1 MISVL
6 VGLLLYSI
14 AMLVAAPPLLRA
26 LTYSGNAP
34 RLGVATWLSA
44 IGTVVGSW
52 LATAVL
58 IIVEVVS
65 HWTHPRTVAAS
76 CLARLQRTI
85 SGDAGIAPQI
95 TLVVIAATATLAAA
109 ITGVRL
115 ATAVLGMRARTHEHA
130 RAVRLVGHRT
140 GEADVVMVAATKPAA
155 YCVAGRPPA
164 IVVTSAARAALDDRQ
179 LAAVLAHERAHLAG
193 HHAVIVSALRALAAM
208 FPQIS
213 LITEGAQQ
221 VSQLLEMCADDV
233 AARRHSRRALLSGL
247 ITLCT
252 AAPAEALA
260 AADLAV
266 LARAERLARPPKESM
281 KVKTRAALTS
291 VIAIMAAG
299 PLIAVADCLWRSHVW
314 GPGMH
319 ANPDTNAAGLIAA
332 PLQSKALGHSASE
345 RVVSMMMMMDDGH
358 WGWGGW
364 ILGQSGTTIVFWALV
379 ITAVVLLARYL
390 LSLSQR
396 PAGTTHAGGAGNA
409 EQVLAETL
417 RARRE
422 IDDEEYQRKTGLL
435 RQNIASHDVDL
446 IPAMPAR

>member
-1 MISVL
+1 VISVV

-14 AMLVAAPPLLRA
+14 AMLVAAPSLLRA

-52 LATAVL
+52 LATAGL
-58 IIVEVVS
+58 ITVEVIS
-65 HWTHPRTVAAS
+65 HWAHPRTLAAS

-95 TLVVIAATATLAAA
+95 TLVVIAAGAAVAAA

-115 ATAVLGMRARTHEHA
+115 ATAVLGMRARAHEHA

-140 GEADVVMVAATKPAA
+140 SEANVVVVEASKAAA

-164 IVVTSAARAALDDRQ
+164 IVVTSAARDALDDRQ

-193 HHAVIVSALRALAAM
+193 HHAAIVRALRALAAV
-208 FPQIS
+208 FPRLS

-221 VSQLLEMCADDV
+221 VPRLLEMCADDV

-247 ITLCT
+247 IALCT
-252 AAPAEALA
+252 AVPAEALA

-266 LARAERLARPPKESM
+266 LARAERLATPPQESV
-281 KVKTRAALTS
+281 KVKTRAALAI
-291 VIAIMAAG
+291 VIAIMVAG
-299 PLIAVADCLWRSHVW
+299 PLIAVADCIWRSHVW

-319 ANPDTNAAGLIAA
+319 ANANTNGIGLIASSS
-332 PLQSKALGHSASE
+332 PSKALDHSQFGK
-345 RVVSMMMMMDDGH
+345 VVSMMMMMDDGH
-358 WGWGGW
+358 WGWGSW
-364 ILGQSGTTIVFWALV
+364 ILTTLTTVVFWALV

-396 PAGTTHAGGAGNA
+396 STGTTRAQGASNA
-409 EQVLAETL
+409 EQVLAE
-417 RARRE
+417 RYARGD
-422 IDDEEYQRKTGLL
+422 IDDDEYKRRLGLL
-435 RQNIASHDVDL
+435 RENMASSTST
-446 IPAMPAR
+446 

>member
-1 MISVL
+1 VISVV
-6 VGLLLYSI
+6 VGLLLYSM

-34 RLGVATWLSA
+34 RLGVATWLSV

-58 IIVEVVS
+58 FIVEVIS

-95 TLVVIAATATLAAA
+95 TLVVIAAAAA
-109 ITGVRL
+109 VAATITGVRL
-115 ATAVLGMRARTHEHA
+115 ATAVLGMRARAHEHA

-140 GEADVVMVAATKPAA
+140 GEADVVMVEAAKAAA

-193 HHAVIVSALRALAAM
+193 HHAVIVSALRALAAV
-208 FPQIS
+208 FPRLS

-221 VSQLLEMCADDV
+221 VSRLLEMCADDV
-233 AARRHSRRALLSGL
+233 AARRHSSRALLSGL

-266 LARAERLARPPKESM
+266 LARAERLARPPQESV
-281 KVKTRAALTS
+281 KVKTRAALAG
-291 VIAIMAAG
+291 VIAIMSAV
-299 PLIAVADCLWRSHVW
+299 PLIAVVDCIWRSHVW

-319 ANPDTNAAGLIAA
+319 ANANTNAAGLIASS
-332 PLQSKALGHSASE
+332 PWKALEHSQSGK
-345 RVVSMMMMMDDGH
+345 VVSMMMMMDDGH
-358 WGWGGW
+358 WGWGSW
-364 ILGQSGTTIVFWALV
+364 ILTTGTTIVFWALV

-396 PAGTTHAGGAGNA
+396 TTGATHAVGASNA
-409 EQVLAETL
+409 EQVLAE
-417 RARRE
+417 RYARGE
-422 IDDEEYQRKTGLL
+422 IDDDEYQRRLGLL
-435 RQNIASHDVDL
+435 RRNMASTTST
-446 IPAMPAR
+446 

>member
-1 MISVL
+1 VISVV

-26 LTYSGNAP
+26 LTCSGNAP

-58 IIVEVVS
+58 IIVEVIS
-65 HWTHPRTVAAS
+65 HWAHPRTIAAS

-95 TLVVIAATATLAAA
+95 TLVVIAAGATVAAA

-115 ATAVLGMRARTHEHA
+115 ATAVLGMRARAHEHA

-140 GEADVVMVAATKPAA
+140 SEADVVMVEASKAAA

-193 HHAVIVSALRALAAM
+193 HHAVIVSALRALAAV
-208 FPQIS
+208 FPRLN

-221 VSQLLEMCADDV
+221 VSRLLEMCADDV
-233 AARRHSRRALLSGL
+233 AARRHSSRALLSGL

-252 AAPAEALA
+252 AGPAEALA

-266 LARAERLARPPKESM
+266 VARAERLARPPQESVR
-281 KVKTRAALTS
+281 VKTRAALAG
-291 VIAIMAAG
+291 VIAIMAAV
-299 PLIAVADCLWRSHVW
+299 PLIAVADCIWRSHVW

-319 ANPDTNAAGLIAA
+319 ASAAGLLAA
-332 PLQSKALGHSASE
+332 SSPSKALEHSQS
-345 RVVSMMMMMDDGH
+345 RKVVSMMMMMDDGH
-358 WGWGGW
+358 WGWGSW
-364 ILGQSGTTIVFWALV
+364 ILTTLTTVVFWALV
-379 ITAVVLLARYL
+379 ITAVVLLVRYL

-396 PAGTTHAGGAGNA
+396 TAGTTHAAGASNA
-409 EQVLAETL
+409 EQVLAE
-417 RARRE
+417 RYARGD
-422 IDDEEYQRKTGLL
+422 IDDDEYKRRLELL
-435 RQNIASHDVDL
+435 RQNMAS
-446 IPAMPAR
+446 PTST

>member
-1 MISVL
+1 VISVV
-6 VGLLLYSI
+6 VGLLLYSM

-26 LTYSGNAP
+26 LTSSGNAP
-34 RLGVATWLSA
+34 RLGVVTWLSA

-52 LATAVL
+52 LATAAMV
-58 IIVEVVS
+58 IVEVIS

-95 TLVVIAATATLAAA
+95 TLVVIAAAFTVAVAIIGMRLAA
-109 ITGVRL
+109 
-115 ATAVLGMRARTHEHA
+115 AVLGMRARAHEHA
-130 RAVRLVGHRT
+130 RAVRLVGRHT
-140 GEADVVMVAATKPAA
+140 GEANVVMVDAAKAAA

-193 HHAVIVSALRALAAM
+193 HHAVIVSALRALAAV
-208 FPQIS
+208 FPRLS

-221 VSQLLEMCADDV
+221 VSRLLEMCADDV
-233 AARRHSRRALLSGL
+233 AARRHSSRALLSGL
-247 ITLCT
+247 IALCT

-266 LARAERLARPPKESM
+266 LARAERLATPPAGSA

-291 VIAIMAAG
+291 VVAIMAAG
-299 PLIAVADCLWRSHVW
+299 PLIAVADCIRRSHVW
-314 GPGMH
+314 GPGMRADPH
-319 ANPDTNAAGLIAA
+319 TTVGLIAA
-332 PLQSKALGHSASE
+332 PSPSKALGHSASGK
-345 RVVSMMMMMDDGH
+345 VVSMMMMMMDDGH
-358 WGWGGW
+358 WGWGSW
-364 ILGQSGTTIVFWALV
+364 LLTTGTTIVFWALV

-396 PAGTTHAGGAGNA
+396 PTGTPRAAGASNA
-409 EQVLAETL
+409 EQVLAE
-417 RARRE
+417 RYARGE
-422 IDDEEYQRKTGLL
+422 IDDEEYQRRLGLL
-435 RQNIASHDVDL
+435 RQNMASTTTT
-446 IPAMPAR
+446 

>member
-1 MISVL
+1 VISVV
-6 VGLLLYSI
+6 VGLLLYSM

-26 LTYSGNAP
+26 MTCSGNAP
-34 RLGVATWLSA
+34 RLGVVTWLSA

-52 LATAVL
+52 VATSVMV
-58 IIVEVVS
+58 IIEVIS

-76 CLARLQRTI
+76 CLASLQRTM

-95 TLVVIAATATLAAA
+95 TLLAIAAAVTLAAA
-109 ITGVRL
+109 IIGVRL
-115 ATAVLGMRARTHEHA
+115 ATAVLGMRARAHEHA

-140 GEADVVMVAATKPAA
+140 GEADVVMVEAAKAAA

-179 LAAVLAHERAHLAG
+179 LAAVLAHERAHLDG

-208 FPQIS
+208 FPRLT

-221 VSQLLEMCADDV
+221 VSRLLEMCADDV
-233 AARRHSRRALLSGL
+233 AARRHSSRALLSGL

-266 LARAERLARPPKESM
+266 LARAERLARPPRESV

-299 PLIAVADCLWRSHVW
+299 PLIAVADCVWRSHVW

-319 ANPDTNAAGLIAA
+319 PNPNTNAPGLVAA
-332 PLQSKALGHSASE
+332 SSPSNALGHSQFGK
-345 RVVSMMMMMDDGH
+345 VGSMMMMMDDGH
-358 WGWGGW
+358 WGWGSW
-364 ILGQSGTTIVFWALV
+364 ILTTGTTIVFWALV

-390 LSLSQR
+390 LSLSRR
-396 PAGTTHAGGAGNA
+396 PTGTTHVGGASNA
-409 EQVLAETL
+409 EQVLAE
-417 RARRE
+417 RYARGD
-422 IDDEEYQRKTGLL
+422 IDDEEYQRRLGLL
-435 RQNIASHDVDL
+435 RQNIAS
-446 IPAMPAR
+446 A

>member
-1 MISVL
+1 VISVV
-6 VGLLLYSI
+6 VGLLLYSM

-26 LTYSGNAP
+26 MTGSGNAP
-34 RLGVATWLSA
+34 RLGVVTWLSA

-52 LATAVL
+52 VATSVMV
-58 IIVEVVS
+58 IIEVIS

-76 CLARLQRTI
+76 CLARLQRTM

-95 TLVVIAATATLAAA
+95 TLLAIAAAVTVAAA
-109 ITGVRL
+109 IIGVRL
-115 ATAVLGMRARTHEHA
+115 ATAVLGMRARAHEHA
-130 RAVRLVGHRT
+130 RAVWLVGHRT
-140 GEADVVMVAATKPAA
+140 GEADVVMVEAAKAAA

-193 HHAVIVSALRALAAM
+193 HHAVIVSVLRALAAV
-208 FPQIS
+208 FPRVS
-213 LITEGAQQ
+213 LITEGEQQ
-221 VSQLLEMCADDV
+221 VSGLLEMCADDV
-233 AARRHSRRALLSGL
+233 ATRRHSSRALLSGL

-299 PLIAVADCLWRSHVW
+299 PLIAVADCVWRSHVW

-319 ANPDTNAAGLIAA
+319 ANLNIGPAGLVAA
-332 PLQSKALGHSASE
+332 PAPLKALGHSEFGKA
-345 RVVSMMMMMDDGH
+345 VSMMMMMDDGH
-358 WGWGGW
+358 WGWGSW
-364 ILGQSGTTIVFWALV
+364 ILTTGTTIVFWALV
-379 ITAVVLLARYL
+379 ITAVVVLARYL

-409 EQVLAETL
+409 EQVLAE
-417 RARRE
+417 RYARGE
-422 IDDEEYQRKTGLL
+422 IDDEEYQRRLGLL
-435 RQNIASHDVDL
+435 RQNIASTTST
-446 IPAMPAR
+446 

>member
-1 MISVL
+1 MISV
-6 VGLLLYSI
+6 VIGLLLYSM

-58 IIVEVVS
+58 VIVEVIS

-95 TLVVIAATATLAAA
+95 TLVVIAAAATVAAT

-115 ATAVLGMRARTHEHA
+115 ATAVLGMRARAHEHA
-130 RAVRLVGHRT
+130 RDVRLVGHRT
-140 GEADVVMVAATKPAA
+140 CEADVVMVEAVKAAA

-193 HHAVIVSALRALAAM
+193 HHAVIVSALRALAAV
-208 FPQIS
+208 FPRLS

-221 VSQLLEMCADDV
+221 VSRLLEMCADDV
-233 AARRHSRRALLSGL
+233 AARRHSSRALLSGL

-252 AAPAEALA
+252 TAPAEALA

-266 LARAERLARPPKESM
+266 VARAERLARPPQESV
-281 KVKTRAALTS
+281 KVKTRAALAG
-291 VIAIMAAG
+291 VIAIMAAV
-299 PLIAVADCLWRSHVW
+299 PLIAVADCIWRSHVW

-319 ANPDTNAAGLIAA
+319 ANANTNAAGLFVASS
-332 PLQSKALGHSASE
+332 PPKALGHSQSGK
-345 RVVSMMMMMDDGH
+345 VVSMMMMMDDGH
-358 WGWGGW
+358 WGWGSW
-364 ILGQSGTTIVFWALV
+364 ILTTGTTIVFWALV

-396 PAGTTHAGGAGNA
+396 TTGTTHATGPSNA
-409 EQVLAETL
+409 EQVLAE
-417 RARRE
+417 RYARGD
-422 IDDEEYQRKTGLL
+422 IDDDEYKRRLGLL
-435 RQNIASHDVDL
+435 RQNMAS
-446 IPAMPAR
+446 ATST

>member
-1 MISVL
+1 MISVV

-26 LTYSGNAP
+26 MTCSGNAP
-34 RLGVATWLSA
+34 RLGVVTWLSA

-52 LATAVL
+52 VATSAMVIIEVL
-58 IIVEVVS
+58 S

-76 CLARLQRTI
+76 CLARLQRTM

-95 TLVVIAATATLAAA
+95 TLLAIAAVVTVAAA
-109 ITGVRL
+109 IIGVRL
-115 ATAVLGMRARTHEHA
+115 TTAVVGMRARTHEHA

-179 LAAVLAHERAHLAG
+179 LAAVLAHERAHLDG
-193 HHAVIVSALRALAAM
+193 RHAMIVSALRALAAM

-221 VSQLLEMCADDV
+221 VSRLLEMCADDV

-252 AAPAEALA
+252 AAPAEALG

-266 LARAERLARPPKESM
+266 LARAERLARPPQEST
-281 KVKTRAALTS
+281 KVKTRVALTS

-299 PLIAVADCLWRSHVW
+299 PSIAVADCLWRSHVW

-345 RVVSMMMMMDDGH
+345 RVVSMMMMMDDGR

-364 ILGQSGTTIVFWALV
+364 ILTTGTTIVFWALV
-379 ITAVVLLARYL
+379 ITAAVLLARYL

-409 EQVLAETL
+409 EQVLAE
-417 RARRE
+417 RYARGE
-422 IDDEEYQRKTGLL
+422 IDDEEYQRRLGLL
-435 RQNIASHDVDL
+435 RQNIASTTST
-446 IPAMPAR
+446 

>member
-1 MISVL
+1 MISVV
-6 VGLLLYSI
+6 VGLLLYSM
-14 AMLVAAPPLLRA
+14 AMLVAAPPLLWA
-26 LTYSGNAP
+26 MTGSGNAP
-34 RLGVATWLSA
+34 RLGVVTWLSA

-52 LATAVL
+52 VATSVM
-58 IIVEVVS
+58 IIIEVIS

-76 CLARLQRTI
+76 CLARLQRTM

-95 TLVVIAATATLAAA
+95 TLLAIAAAVTVAAA
-109 ITGVRL
+109 IIGVRL
-115 ATAVLGMRARTHEHA
+115 ATAVLGMRARAHEHA

-140 GEADVVMVAATKPAA
+140 GEADVVMVEAAKAAA

-193 HHAVIVSALRALAAM
+193 HHAVIVSVLRALAAV
-208 FPQIS
+208 FPRIS
-213 LITEGAQQ
+213 LITEGVQQ
-221 VSQLLEMCADDV
+221 VSRLLEMCADDV
-233 AARRHSRRALLSGL
+233 AVRRHSSRALLSGL

-345 RVVSMMMMMDDGH
+345 RVVSMMMMMDDGR

-364 ILGQSGTTIVFWALV
+364 ILTTGTTIVFWALV
-379 ITAVVLLARYL
+379 ITAAVLLARYL

-409 EQVLAETL
+409 EQVLAE
-417 RARRE
+417 RYARGE
-422 IDDEEYQRKTGLL
+422 IDDEEYQRRLGLL
-435 RQNIASHDVDL
+435 RQNIASTTST
-446 IPAMPAR
+446 

>member
-1 MISVL
+1 VISVV
-6 VGLLLYSI
+6 VGLLLYSM

-26 LTYSGNAP
+26 LTCSGNAP

-52 LATAVL
+52 LATAVMVL
-58 IIVEVVS
+58 VEVIS
-65 HWTHPRTVAAS
+65 HWTHPRLVAAS

-95 TLVVIAATATLAAA
+95 TLVVIAAAVTVAAA

-115 ATAVLGMRARTHEHA
+115 ATAVLGMRARAHEHA
-130 RAVRLVGHRT
+130 RAVRLVGRRT
-140 GEADVVMVAATKPAA
+140 GEADVVMVEAAKAAA

-193 HHAVIVSALRALAAM
+193 HHAVIVSALRALATV
-208 FPQIS
+208 FPRLS

-221 VSQLLEMCADDV
+221 VSRLLEMCADDV
-233 AARRHSRRALLSGL
+233 AARRHSSRALLSGL

-252 AAPAEALA
+252 AAPAVALA

-266 LARAERLARPPKESM
+266 LARAERLARPPQESV
-281 KVKTRAALTS
+281 KVRTRAALTS

-299 PLIAVADCLWRSHVW
+299 PLIAVADCIWRSHVW
-314 GPGMH
+314 GPGMY
-319 ANPDTNAAGLIAA
+319 ANPNTNAAGLIAA
-332 PLQSKALGHSASE
+332 SSPSKALGHSESGK
-345 RVVSMMMMMDDGH
+345 VVSMMMMMDDGH
-358 WGWGGW
+358 WGWGSW
-364 ILGQSGTTIVFWALV
+364 ILTTGTTIVFWALV

-396 PAGTTHAGGAGNA
+396 PTGTTRAAGASNA
-409 EQVLAETL
+409 EQVLAE
-417 RARRE
+417 RYARGE
-422 IDDEEYQRKTGLL
+422 IDDDEYQRRLGLL
-435 RQNIASHDVDL
+435 RQNMASTTST
-446 IPAMPAR
+446 

>member
-1 MISVL
+1 VISVV

-26 LTYSGNAP
+26 LTCSGNAP

-58 IIVEVVS
+58 IIVEVIS
-65 HWTHPRTVAAS
+65 HWAHPRTIAAS

-95 TLVVIAATATLAAA
+95 TLVVIAAGATVAAA

-115 ATAVLGMRARTHEHA
+115 ATAVLGMRARAHEHA

-140 GEADVVMVAATKPAA
+140 SEADVVMVEASKAAA

-193 HHAVIVSALRALAAM
+193 HHAVIVSALRALAAV
-208 FPQIS
+208 FPRLN

-221 VSQLLEMCADDV
+221 VSRLLEMCADDV
-233 AARRHSRRALLSGL
+233 AARRHSSRALLSGL

-252 AAPAEALA
+252 AGPAEALA

-266 LARAERLARPPKESM
+266 VARAERLARPPQESVR
-281 KVKTRAALTS
+281 VKTRAALAG
-291 VIAIMAAG
+291 VIAIMAAV
-299 PLIAVADCLWRSHVW
+299 PLIAVADCIWRSHVW

-319 ANPDTNAAGLIAA
+319 ASAAGLIAA
-332 PLQSKALGHSASE
+332 SSPSKALEHSQS
-345 RVVSMMMMMDDGH
+345 RKVVSMMMMMDDGH
-358 WGWGGW
+358 WGWGSW
-364 ILGQSGTTIVFWALV
+364 ILTTLTTVVFWALV
-379 ITAVVLLARYL
+379 ITAVVLLVRYL

-396 PAGTTHAGGAGNA
+396 TAGTTHAAGASNA
-409 EQVLAETL
+409 EQVLAE
-417 RARRE
+417 RYARGD
-422 IDDEEYQRKTGLL
+422 IDDDEYKRRLELL
-435 RQNIASHDVDL
+435 RQNMAS
-446 IPAMPAR
+446 PTST